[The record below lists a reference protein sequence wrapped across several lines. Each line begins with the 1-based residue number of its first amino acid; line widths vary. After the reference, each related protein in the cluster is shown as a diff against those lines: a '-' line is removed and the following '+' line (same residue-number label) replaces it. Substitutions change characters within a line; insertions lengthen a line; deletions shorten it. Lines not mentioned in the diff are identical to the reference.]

1 MPRKLVNISAST
13 IFNLANDDRPYLYT
27 KIRNEKQRGLLDSG
41 AQSSTMNEKTYEKIK
56 KDGLQLFPCNVV
68 ISTCDGTKHR
78 ALGYVNVPFIVRKVK
93 RIIPTL
99 VVKQME
105 AELILGMDFWNAY
118 RIKPCFTSNS
128 YGIKV
133 MSSESL
139 FIGDPNED
147 NNCTEI
153 NFESDITPPK
163 CQNVELPYELS
174 THEKKKLERVI
185 QLFPFCSKEGEL
197 NKTHLK
203 KAKIDTG
210 DANPVR
216 CKMRLEPPWKLKKII
231 EEIDR
236 LEQRG
241 IIRKVESST
250 WLQPLM
256 AVPKTNGKW
265 RICLDA
271 RWVNVV
277 TKKNCYPLQNANR
290 ILTLIGK
297 AKYISTIDMTDA

>member
-1 MPRKLVNISAST
+1 
-13 IFNLANDDRPYLYT
+13 
-27 KIRNEKQRGLLDSG
+27 
-41 AQSSTMNEKTYEKIK
+41 MNEKTYEKIK
-56 KDGLQLFPCNVV
+56 KHGLQLFPCNVV
-68 ISTCDGTKHR
+68 ISTCDGTKHK
-78 ALGYVNVPFIVRKVK
+78 ALGYVNVPYIVRKVK

-105 AELILGMDFWNAY
+105 AELILGMDFWNAF

-133 MSSESL
+133 LSSESL

-163 CQNVELPYELS
+163 CLNVELPYELS
-174 THEKKKLERVI
+174 TNEKKKLEKVI

-265 RICLDA
+265 RIPLTMPSAPENLPTKAPSTSSEKSKSEESKKPNKSRGKMRAFRKAMLQAIKSLD
-271 RWVNVV
+271 
-277 TKKNCYPLQNANR
+277 
-290 ILTLIGK
+290 
-297 AKYISTIDMTDA
+297 SSSDSD